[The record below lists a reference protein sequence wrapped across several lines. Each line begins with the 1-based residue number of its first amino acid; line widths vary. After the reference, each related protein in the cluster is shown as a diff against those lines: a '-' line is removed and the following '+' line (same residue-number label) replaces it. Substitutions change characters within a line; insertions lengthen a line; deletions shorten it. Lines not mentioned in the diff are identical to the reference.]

1 MKINLLKEV
10 YIKNSKEVFKLIEVL
25 TVADLQERWQ
35 LSEGKIRALIVSK
48 TIVPIEALRPS
59 IRFNKDYIEQIES
72 GIKERTTLKERKLER
87 ENTRLKEEVA
97 ELRNIIIQIQSN
109 CLKIY
114 KQEA

>member
-1 MKINLLKEV
+1 MT
-10 YIKNSKEVFKLIEVL
+10 EVL

-59 IRFNKDYIEQIES
+59 IRFSVDYIEQIET

-87 ENTRLKEEVA
+87 ENQRLKEENG
-97 ELRNIIIQIQSN
+97 ELRNIISQIQSH

-114 KQEA
+114 NVAN